1 MLNFL
6 KQIFM
11 AKKTKSKTSPKGG
24 NRGCL
29 CDNGT
34 YSKECCNGDLQNQGI
49 GSTIQGGSSTEQVL
63 MEQEQN
69 PTKEVKI
76 LYKNITKNNI
86 NCFNNK

>member
-11 AKKTKSKTSPKGG
+11 SKKTKSRTSPKGG

-29 CDNGT
+29 CDNGK

-49 GSTIQGGSSTEQVL
+49 GSTIQGAESTVTSIGGTR
-63 MEQEQN
+63 
-69 PTKEVKI
+69 TKS
-76 LYKNITKNNI
+76 NQRG
-86 NCFNNK
+86 

>member
-11 AKKTKSKTSPKGG
+11 SKKTKSKTSPKGG

-34 YSKECCNGDLQNQGI
+34 YSKECCNGDLQNQGA
-49 GSTIQGGSSTEQVL
+49 GSLIQGGSSSTVNTNAPRVL
-63 MEQEQN
+63 VREN
-69 PTKEVKI
+69 G
-76 LYKNITKNNI
+76 
-86 NCFNNK
+86 